1 MRNAGG
7 RITVAFHVPVAI
19 DSRDSRAQFTRLP
32 PEDALANP
40 DCQLAIGL
48 WQVKRAGRV
57 MPSRADFDP
66 VELKPILPRLILI
79 DVISDPPDFRYR
91 LAGTMSR
98 DLRGVEVT
106 GQSVLD
112 LVPRQHGLRLWN
124 DLCEMQRERA
134 PQYLQISVIAST
146 GEPMSYRVLRLPL
159 GADGETMDMAMV
171 LQDYGNALPLLRK
184 YFDEARGGG
193 R

>member
-1 MRNAGG
+1 M
-7 RITVAFHVPVAI
+7 AFHDPVEI

-32 PEDALANP
+32 LEEALANP
-40 DCQLAIGL
+40 DCRLAIDL

-57 MPSRADFDP
+57 MPARADFDP

-106 GQSVLD
+106 GHSVLD
-112 LVPRQHGLRLWN
+112 LVPQQHGLRLWN